1 MPSPKSRR
9 LSDPIGTRLITS
21 TPHPT
26 ATSTTPEPTSD
37 AAKFVACCDD
47 PHCVST
53 VVVGTDSGSPADSH
67 AVRPM
72 LKPCS
77 PTLLT
82 QPVTTWPIAAGIDA
96 RPLDERR
103 LRGRQ
108 KVGGMDARQA
118 TTTAADRGA
127 NGFDDHDIGHG
138 FERTGD
144 PATKR

>member
-1 MPSPKSRR
+1 MG
-9 LSDPIGTRLITS
+9 LLTS
-21 TPHPT
+21 TPHPM

-53 VVVGTDSGSPADSH
+53 VVVGTDSGRPADSH

-82 QPVTTWPIAAGIDA
+82 HPVTTCP
-96 RPLDERR
+96 
-103 LRGRQ
+103 
-108 KVGGMDARQA
+108 
-118 TTTAADRGA
+118 TTAGSTPDRSTSAACAAARRSAGWTL
-127 NGFDDHDIGHG
+127 D
-138 FERTGD
+138 R
-144 PATKR
+144 PPP